1 MSETSAGA
9 PVVKKPTVLL
19 IVAWAWVLVPF
30 AYGLNQL
37 VVKVVKLFNS

>member
-1 MSETSAGA
+1 MTETTASA
-9 PVVKKPTVLL
+9 PVAKKPTVLL

-30 AYGLNQL
+30 AYGVNQL